1 MKFKLMKKGIYNK
14 TTNKIIPI
22 KLKFANSYFKR
33 LKGLMFKKNIDY
45 GLVFITNTKNRF
57 NLGIHTSFMKFNID
71 VYFLDENLKIYDI
84 KTLKP
89 WSNYTPIKKSAYIIE
104 FEENKMKNK
113 LEKGDEIKFI

>member
-1 MKFKLMKKGIYNK
+1 MKKGIYNK